1 MITYLVVTLS
11 SEFTSRKLEHYH
23 KKACKLFVVFFSAM
37 KEKKKKKKKV
47 YHLAGNIF
55 SWSIKYALEYHYI
68 LFAFSTSF
76 SLKALRIFVMSVL
89 AGA

>member
-23 KKACKLFVVFFSAM
+23 KKACKLFVVFFLLWRG
-37 KEKKKKKKKV
+37 KKKKKV

-55 SWSIKYALEYHYI
+55 SWSIEYAIEYHYI